1 MTKSVEKAAN
11 FDRKKGNHNKCMQLI
26 VAKLKHFDLFKIMDT
41 VLERINRGEFELVFT
56 QNLLAKYG
64 LIKDA

>member
-1 MTKSVEKAAN
+1 
-11 FDRKKGNHNKCMQLI
+11 MQLI
-26 VAKLKHFDLFKIMDT
+26 VAKLKHFDLFEIMDT
-41 VLERINRGEFELVFT
+41 VLERINRGEFELVFA